1 MKSRDRKGAA
11 PPAIER
17 GRGLGDMTM
26 RRRHLLVALGLCLL
40 TLAAYSNSFGAGF
53 AMDNRGLILQDARVH
68 AATAENLDLIFGHTY
83 WWPYGESGLFRP
95 LTTLSYLFNYAI
107 LGNGDHPA
115 GYHWINFLMHA
126 ANVLLVY
133 ALGLRLAGWRPA
145 AWTAALWAV
154 HPVLTESVTNM
165 VGRADLLAG
174 MAVLGGWLLYRK
186 SAESS
191 GWRRWAY
198 LGALSATTAIGVF
211 SKESAVTVL
220 PVIVLYEAI
229 WWKER
234 RQALGLVRG
243 SIAMLI
249 PIQAMLYQRAAVLW
263 SSTAT
268 TFPFYDNPIVG
279 AGWVTGRLTALKVM
293 GKYVAL
299 LFWPARLSCDYS
311 WAQIPLA
318 GGSAADWLAWMA
330 LAAALAAGVLLWRGN
345 RTALYLAGAAVLVF
359 LPTSNLLFPIGTI
372 MAERFLYLP
381 AIAFAA
387 GVVAAVGAAGKRV
400 GDARLAPALLGLI
413 VVACAARTWARNLDW
428 QDDLAVGKAAVEASP
443 GSFKSHKLLAYA
455 LHEADP
461 GHANIDRV
469 IEEAEKGLVPL
480 SALPDSRSNADSY
493 RRTGGYYAERGESLR
508 QSGAAGSDAAGSDAA
523 YRRALELL
531 LRSRAIATA
540 QTKGAGDLARFA
552 DLALRISE
560 VQRRLGDGGQAL
572 EAAVEGRR
580 MEPGNTEI
588 HHQIA
593 AILLD
598 QGRADEAAAALME
611 GVLVTTDSGLRNEL
625 LRLYQGGLD
634 RLGCATM
641 PVQGNTAL
649 NPACDIVHRHLC
661 AASAGTIRLRLETGR
676 PDLAETMKQTALK
689 EFNCTA
695 EELEAGGK
703 Q

>member
-345 RTALYLAGAAVLVF
+345 RLALYLAGAAVLVF

-508 QSGAAGSDAAGSDAA
+508 PSGAAGSDAAGSDAA

-572 EAAVEGRR
+572 GAAVEGRR

-598 QGRADEAAAALME
+598 QGRGDEAAAALME

>member
-1 MKSRDRKGAA
+1 
-11 PPAIER
+11 
-17 GRGLGDMTM
+17 
-26 RRRHLLVALGLCLL
+26 
-40 TLAAYSNSFGAGF
+40 
-53 AMDNRGLILQDARVH
+53 
-68 AATAENLDLIFGHTY
+68 
-83 WWPYGESGLFRP
+83 
-95 LTTLSYLFNYAI
+95 
-107 LGNGDHPA
+107 
-115 GYHWINFLMHA
+115 
-126 ANVLLVY
+126 
-133 ALGLRLAGWRPA
+133 
-145 AWTAALWAV
+145 
-154 HPVLTESVTNM
+154 
-165 VGRADLLAG
+165 
-174 MAVLGGWLLYRK
+174 
-186 SAESS
+186 
-191 GWRRWAY
+191 
-198 LGALSATTAIGVF
+198 
-211 SKESAVTVL
+211 
-220 PVIVLYEAI
+220 
-229 WWKER
+229 
-234 RQALGLVRG
+234 
-243 SIAMLI
+243 
-249 PIQAMLYQRAAVLW
+249 
-263 SSTAT
+263 
-268 TFPFYDNPIVG
+268 
-279 AGWVTGRLTALKVM
+279 
-293 GKYVAL
+293 
-299 LFWPARLSCDYS
+299 
-311 WAQIPLA
+311 
-318 GGSAADWLAWMA
+318 MA

-345 RTALYLAGAAVLVF
+345 RLALYLAGAAVLVF

-428 QDDLAVGKAAVEASP
+428 QDDLAVGRAAVEASP

>member
-17 GRGLGDMTM
+17 GRGLGDMTV

-95 LTTLSYLFNYAI
+95 FTTLSYLFNYAI

-198 LGALSATTAIGVF
+198 LGALSATTAVGVF

-572 EAAVEGRR
+572 GAAVEGRR

-598 QGRADEAAAALME
+598 QGRGDEAAAALME

>member
-1 MKSRDRKGAA
+1 
-11 PPAIER
+11 
-17 GRGLGDMTM
+17 
-26 RRRHLLVALGLCLL
+26 
-40 TLAAYSNSFGAGF
+40 
-53 AMDNRGLILQDARVH
+53 
-68 AATAENLDLIFGHTY
+68 
-83 WWPYGESGLFRP
+83 
-95 LTTLSYLFNYAI
+95 
-107 LGNGDHPA
+107 
-115 GYHWINFLMHA
+115 
-126 ANVLLVY
+126 
-133 ALGLRLAGWRPA
+133 
-145 AWTAALWAV
+145 
-154 HPVLTESVTNM
+154 
-165 VGRADLLAG
+165 
-174 MAVLGGWLLYRK
+174 
-186 SAESS
+186 
-191 GWRRWAY
+191 
-198 LGALSATTAIGVF
+198 
-211 SKESAVTVL
+211 
-220 PVIVLYEAI
+220 
-229 WWKER
+229 
-234 RQALGLVRG
+234 
-243 SIAMLI
+243 
-249 PIQAMLYQRAAVLW
+249 
-263 SSTAT
+263 
-268 TFPFYDNPIVG
+268 
-279 AGWVTGRLTALKVM
+279 
-293 GKYVAL
+293 
-299 LFWPARLSCDYS
+299 
-311 WAQIPLA
+311 
-318 GGSAADWLAWMA
+318 
-330 LAAALAAGVLLWRGN
+330 
-345 RTALYLAGAAVLVF
+345 
-359 LPTSNLLFPIGTI
+359 

-455 LHEADP
+455 LHEAEDP
-461 GHANIDRV
+461 RGWQVKAPAPLSNIDRV

-560 VQRRLGDGGQAL
+560 VKRRLGDGGQAL
-572 EAAVEGRR
+572 EAGVEGRR